1 MRENDSIQASPSQ
14 RDAGVAGT
22 PRVLAGV
29 KVLDLSRVVSG
40 PWCTQILADLGAEVI
55 KVERP
60 GRGDDTRQMGPFLKD
75 AAGET
80 TDDSAIFL
88 TCNRGKKSITVD
100 IASEEGAALVKE
112 LAAGCDVFV
121 ENFKGNSLKRFGL
134 DYEGIKTARPDIVY
148 CSITG
153 FGHTGPYSERP
164 AYDFIMQAMSGLMSL
179 SGQPEGSPGSAP
191 MRGAI
196 PLTDMVTGLYATIA
210 VLAALTHRGATG
222 EGQFIDCAMLD
233 ASVAFTANLGS
244 AFLMTGNVPKRSGN
258 ANAVVAPSD
267 VFDTFDGQIALAAA
281 NDGQFVQLCT
291 ILERPDLA
299 TEPRYSTNTGRFAN
313 RAELRAT
320 LEPLLAKRPSAFW
333 VERCAR
339 ANVPCGHINHMHE
352 VFADPQVRHREL
364 AVTVPHGSGRDITVV
379 RSPLNL
385 SRTPVVHRAPPKLGV
400 DTDAVLAG
408 LGRSEAE
415 ILALRA
421 RGIV

>member
-1 MRENDSIQASPSQ
+1 MGQEQAMQ
-14 RDAGVAGT
+14 
-22 PRVLAGV
+22 VLKGV

-55 KVERP
+55 KIERP
-60 GRGDDTRQMGPFLKD
+60 LRGDDTRQMGPFLTD

-88 TCNRGKKSITVD
+88 TCNRGKKSVTID
-100 IASEEGAALVKE
+100 IASKEGAALVRE
-112 LAAGCDVFV
+112 LATGCDVFV
-121 ENFKGNSLKRFGL
+121 ENFKGNALKRFGL
-134 DYEGIKTARPDIVY
+134 DYEAIREVKPDIVY

-210 VLAALTHRGATG
+210 VLAALTHRRASG

-233 ASVAFTANLGS
+233 ASVAFTANLGG

-267 VFDTFDGQIALAAA
+267 VFDTSDGQIALAAA
-281 NDGQFVQLCT
+281 NDGQFAQLCMV
-291 ILERPDLA
+291 LDRSDLA
-299 TEPRYSTNTGRFAN
+299 TEPPFATNTMRFAN
-313 RAELRAT
+313 RASLREKLA
-320 LEPLLAKRPSAFW
+320 PLIAAKPSAFW

-352 VFADPQVRHREL
+352 VFADPQVRHRGL
-364 AVTVPHGSGRDITVV
+364 AVTMPHGSGREITVV

-385 SRTPVVHRAPPKLGV
+385 SRTPVVHRPPPKLGA
-400 DTDAVLAG
+400 DTRGVLAAT
-408 LGRSEAE
+408 GRSEE
-415 ILALRA
+415 DIDGLCS